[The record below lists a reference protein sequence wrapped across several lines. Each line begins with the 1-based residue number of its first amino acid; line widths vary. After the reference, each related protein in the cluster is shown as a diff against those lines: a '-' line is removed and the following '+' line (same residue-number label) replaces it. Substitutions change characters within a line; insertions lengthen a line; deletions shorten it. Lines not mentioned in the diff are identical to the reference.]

1 VLCIRIKTLLLTCQI
16 YVYELIIDL
25 GKNFLCIWLV
35 APRWKKIYGFALGCG
50 GGGEG
55 SGGDGHGHGDGGG
68 GGEKR
73 GGGGGRSGA
82 AGGGSWNSWMI
93 L

>member
-1 VLCIRIKTLLLTCQI
+1 MLCIWIKTLLLTWQI

-55 SGGDGHGHGDGGG
+55 SGGDDDGHGHGHGGGGEKKDGDGGG
-68 GGEKR
+68 GGAA
-73 GGGGGRSGA
+73 A
-82 AGGGSWNSWMI
+82 AGS
-93 L
+93 